1 MVEDILWKKNIF
13 SPLLTINQLNI
24 SEFYQVQPFALR
36 DGGAINP
43 MTKSQQNL
51 APAIFIFPV
60 KINLNTEDNGG
71 NDTEQ
76 GNPK

>member
-1 MVEDILWKKNIF
+1 M
-13 SPLLTINQLNI
+13 
-24 SEFYQVQPFALR
+24 QPFALR

>member
-36 DGGAINP
+36 DGGAINR